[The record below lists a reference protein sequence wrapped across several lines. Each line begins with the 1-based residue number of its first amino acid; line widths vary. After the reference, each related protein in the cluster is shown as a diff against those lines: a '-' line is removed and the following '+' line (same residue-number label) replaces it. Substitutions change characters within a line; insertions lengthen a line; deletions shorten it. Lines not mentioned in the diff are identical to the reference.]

1 MKHHTIHPTIDT
13 GAPDMNQDTPSTP
26 VGGKTI
32 GERYEI
38 QGLLGSGGM
47 GNVYKVRD
55 TILDEVVA
63 LKTLHPSLSAD
74 ERALARFRR
83 EVKLAR
89 RITHP
94 NIARTFDIGL
104 DGQIPFLTME
114 FIDGEP
120 LSTYMKRRDV
130 RCPHEL
136 VKMSL
141 EIARGLG
148 AAHGAGVIHRD
159 LKPANVMVARD
170 GRLVITDFGVAR
182 VARNQANSLANTGAN
197 AMVGTPMYMAPEQV
211 EGRVD
216 VDHRADVFALGVMMY
231 EMLQG
236 EAPFEGESLIS
247 LALARLL
254 KDIPRISKPGL
265 SGELVELVA
274 TAMSRH
280 PEHRHDDTE
289 ELIRDLERVL
299 ASTTP
304 SPDLNDTID
313 TSSGVRLR
321 EQARQLS
328 PTSTQTSVALLP
340 LVNRASDDDAY
351 LAEGFIEEVV
361 GELSMADGLR
371 VKPASAT
378 SGLAGH
384 KSTLEAGRALGVDV
398 IVEGSLRRIGPTLRI
413 RLALVSVRE
422 EFQIWGEKFT
432 GEAGDIFTL
441 AEQAARALANA
452 LTTQVEEQKRPVTED
467 DPRAIELLM
476 RARYILNN
484 NWFDQVND
492 AVDLLEQALVIAPD
506 SPRVLTGLATA
517 YARMVFFEPERAFG
531 LLAVARTH
539 ATRANELAPDWA
551 APHFALAIIG
561 YNSGDLTTAIA
572 ECEAALEHAPDFL
585 EAHDL
590 LGRILTE
597 VGPLD
602 RARAHLERAV
612 ELDKHL
618 YRARID
624 LMRVHALRGDWDEF
638 DVIAE
643 LTPLEE
649 SELPAF
655 YSQKM
660 RLSLWRD
667 DPIDVPEYL
676 IIQSSTRPAF
686 QGLVGLLERWGA
698 GEELS
703 SDQIAAVIEQA
714 TTLPFGSQVQLL
726 LMQLCCE
733 ISVKWGYLELGI
745 AALSR
750 AVRAGLRDL
759 MWLEHSPVL
768 DALRSHSDFPELA
781 RRTADRTSAAR
792 ATLTLPS
799 F

>member
-1 MKHHTIHPTIDT
+1 MKHHTLHPTIDT
-13 GAPDMNQDTPSTP
+13 GSSDIDTDTSSTP
-26 VGGKTI
+26 VGVKTI
-32 GERYEI
+32 SDRYEI

-55 TILDEVVA
+55 TILDEIVA

-120 LSTYMKRRDV
+120 LSTYMRRREV

-136 VKMSL
+136 VKISL

-148 AAHGAGVIHRD
+148 AAHNAGVVHRD

-170 GRLVITDFGVAR
+170 GRFVITDFGVAR
-182 VARNQANSLANTGAN
+182 VARAQANSLFSTGIN
-197 AMVGTPMYMAPEQV
+197 AMVGPPMYMAPEQV

-216 VDHRADVFALGVMMY
+216 IDHRADVFALGVMMY

-236 EAPFEGESLIS
+236 ESPFRGESQVS

-254 KDIPRISKPGL
+254 QDIPRLSKPGL
-265 SGELVELVA
+265 SGELIELVA
-274 TAMSRH
+274 TAMSRY
-280 PEHRHDDTE
+280 PEHRHHDTE
-289 ELIRDLERVL
+289 ALIRDLERVL
-299 ASTTP
+299 AITTP
-304 SPDLNDTID
+304 SPDLHDTLDTI
-313 TSSGVRLR
+313 SERR
-321 EQARQLS
+321 IRARARKRAS
-328 PTSTQTSVALLP
+328 ESTLTSVAILP
-340 LVNRASDDDAY
+340 LVNRISDEDAY
-351 LAEGFIEEVV
+351 LAEGFVEEVV
-361 GELSMADGLR
+361 GELSMANGLR

-378 SGLAGH
+378 SGLDGYS
-384 KSTLEAGRALGVDV
+384 STLEAGRALGVDV

-432 GEAGDIFTL
+432 GEAGDIFAL
-441 AEQAARALANA
+441 AEQAALAIASA
-452 LTTQVEEQKRPVTED
+452 LTTRVEEPRRPLADD
-467 DPRAIELLM
+467 DPRVVELLM

-484 NWFDQVND
+484 NWFEQVSD
-492 AVDLLEQALVIAPD
+492 AVELLEQARDIAPD
-506 SPRVLTGLATA
+506 SPRVLTGLATG
-517 YARMVFFEPERAFG
+517 YARMVFFEPERAFE
-531 LLAVARTH
+531 LLAIARTH
-539 ATRANELAPDWA
+539 ATRAHELAPDRA
-551 APHFALAIIG
+551 APHLALAFIG
-561 YNSGDLTTAIA
+561 YSSGDLTTAIS
-572 ECEAALEHAPDFL
+572 ECEAAIGLAPNFL

-618 YRARID
+618 YRARIN
-624 LMRVHALRGDWDEF
+624 LMRVHALSGDWDEF

-643 LTPLEE
+643 LTPREE
-649 SELPAF
+649 SDLPAF

-667 DPIDVPEYL
+667 DTIDIPEYL
-676 IIQSSTRPAF
+676 ITQESTRPAF
-686 QGLVGLLERWGA
+686 RGLTGLLERWRA
-698 GEELS
+698 GETLS
-703 SDQIAAVIEQA
+703 SAQIAEVIEQA
-714 TTLPFGSQVQLL
+714 ATLPFGSQVQLL
-726 LMQLCCE
+726 LFQLCCE
-733 ISVKWGYLELGI
+733 ISVKWGYLELAL

-759 MWLEHSPVL
+759 MWLEHSPAL
-768 DALRSHSDFPELA
+768 DALRSHSDFLELT

-799 F
+799 R